1 MDEPKRVEIVVVK
14 TPSGYLVRP
23 AYARAKPGD
32 TLVFSNYTALAIEV
46 MLPKRTAFG
55 VFTAS
60 GDSGEGSAPVSG
72 DAANG
77 FYPYAV
83 YSHEAKDFCVG
94 KSSPGV
100 IIGR

>member
-23 AYARAKPGD
+23 AYALAKAGD
-32 TLVFSNYTALAIEV
+32 WLDFYNYTALKIEV
-46 MLPKRTAFG
+46 MLPKGTVFGAF
-55 VFTAS
+55 TPS
-60 GDSGEGSAPVSG
+60 GDKGEGSVRLTAE
-72 DAANG
+72 AAKG

-83 YSHEAKDFCVG
+83 YSHEANDFCVG